1 MLPKIGF
8 VVRAGFIGS
17 SSGYAGVIGVVAAHL
32 GGFSALGT
40 LSPLTASAQDSI
52 NLQRLLNQHLGI
64 CIVCCQKGGGGVGA
78 GRVDGS
84 SSEESARL

>member
-1 MLPKIGF
+1 MDLWSEQ
-8 VVRAGFIGS
+8 V

-64 CIVCCQKGGGGVGA
+64 CIVCCQKWGLDQG
-78 GRVDGS
+78 
-84 SSEESARL
+84 EEMVLHQRSLRG